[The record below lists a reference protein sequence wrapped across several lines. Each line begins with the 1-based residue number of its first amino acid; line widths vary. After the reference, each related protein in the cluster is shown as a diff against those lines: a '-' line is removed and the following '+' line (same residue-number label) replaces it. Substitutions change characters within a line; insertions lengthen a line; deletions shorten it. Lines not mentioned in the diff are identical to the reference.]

1 MEDLPLIPLFVFL
14 VVLIAIAAVAVYF
27 IMEHYKY
34 KTRMLNIEK
43 DLYEMDNKCLVGR
56 EAYQILPNSIEGKEG
71 GRLNRAEAIVMS
83 MDLDAFEKCCI
94 PGSNTLDRSLK
105 RLELS
110 IQIIKDKKLFE
121 KLEDYE

>member
-1 MEDLPLIPLFVFL
+1 MPLSVFL
-14 VVLIAIAAVAVYF
+14 IVLIVIAAVAVYF
-27 IMEHYKY
+27 IREHHKY
-34 KTRMLNIEK
+34 KTRMFNIEK

-56 EAYQILPNSIEGKEG
+56 DAYYILPNSIEGKEG
-71 GRLNRAEAIVMS
+71 GRLSRAEAIVMS

-94 PGSNTLDRSLK
+94 PGCNTLDRSLK